1 MDNSF
6 QRIKKKFDTF
16 SGKRYWGDD
25 FDVRFYLISQ
35 LKKIQNKSI
44 LDIGGGIGVISSELE
59 ESNYKINLD
68 LSFDDLKNCN
78 QNYGEFLYS
87 INGSMTFLPFK
98 DNYFDC
104 VICSH
109 ILELA
114 KGIDI
119 KNNLVI
125 KNTVNQY
132 PTIDNVFKEI
142 NRVLKK
148 DGVIY
153 LTTPNNTYY
162 KSSKLTYQELTSSI
176 KKYFEKYSLY
186 FYNIYPNLSKK
197 HRKFNLAN
205 SIPKIKLNFKNHSE
219 IINSLLK
226 NDEGLERESVSFYA
240 EIRK

>member
-87 INGSMTFLPFK
+87 INGSMTF
-98 DNYFDC
+98 
-104 VICSH
+104 
-109 ILELA
+109 
-114 KGIDI
+114 
-119 KNNLVI
+119 
-125 KNTVNQY
+125 
-132 PTIDNVFKEI
+132 
-142 NRVLKK
+142 
-148 DGVIY
+148 
-153 LTTPNNTYY
+153 
-162 KSSKLTYQELTSSI
+162 
-176 KKYFEKYSLY
+176 
-186 FYNIYPNLSKK
+186 
-197 HRKFNLAN
+197 
-205 SIPKIKLNFKNHSE
+205 
-219 IINSLLK
+219 
-226 NDEGLERESVSFYA
+226 
-240 EIRK
+240 